1 MQGCETTELLEEN
14 IISILYDM
22 CHSNI
27 WGNLSPQTR
36 EATTNSQV
44 QSQTQMELREFGVL
58 GMGFSTLRKYTEIN

>member
-14 IISILYDM
+14 FISILYDM
-22 CHSNI
+22 GHGNI

-36 EATTNSQV
+36 ETTMTSHV
-44 QSQTQMELREFGVL
+44 QSQTQMELQEFGVL

>member
-27 WGNLSPQTR
+27 WENLSPQTR
-36 EATTNSQV
+36 ETTTNSQV